1 MPKVSACLIV
11 KDEAACLAG
20 CLRSVRGVVDEI
32 IVIDTGSTDETVE
45 IARAEGAKV
54 ARITWRGDFAA
65 ARNAALDQA
74 TGDWIF
80 VLDADEELDD
90 TSASAVRT
98 AVSDP
103 AAEAYWVRI
112 VSYLGDS
119 PDDQLTVENL
129 YPRLFRR
136 RLAYRFAG
144 DIHEQILPALTS
156 AGAEV
161 RTSAI
166 TLLHYGYLVPVVTS
180 RGKIARNITMLEGA
194 LKKHPH
200 DPYHWF
206 NLGTEHLR
214 DRRPADAER
223 AFRKSLKL
231 LGTKAP
237 RYLSVIVRNLT
248 LALRDQRKDK
258 ETLELLRQYQTRF
271 PDYTDLHYFEGLV
284 RADLFDWDGVET
296 VMRRALTLGEAP
308 SDDYLVLRGAGTTLP
323 LVWIAIAKM
332 ERGEDA
338 VLALQTAADAVPH
351 DPNVLEHLVRR
362 SCKSEGVAATLERVR
377 PIAKS
382 GRVAARRVARA
393 FAKAGAYQ
401 AALDVL
407 SPEDDADGF
416 VTLFRGEC
424 LFRLGRLE
432 EAYEVL
438 GGVPRNNA
446 AVLPALLRRI
456 QTALVMGDM
465 GRARAMLV
473 EAQRAQPHG
482 LDAVFRTFDAM
493 LAVCEETSRLVEIPD
508 ADRQIAIPI
517 IRNVIRSALSCG
529 ATPLASSL
537 SLLLRLAG
545 QSDGE
550 AFCLMGKLA
559 YLEQQYTVAGQFLG
573 RAFALRGLDPE
584 GCVIAADLHRLAQNF
599 DDALTL
605 YQAFVAT
612 RARGAMSMYLE
623 AASVAL
629 KLRRLDDAL
638 MFLDAGLTVYP
649 SATLLGKARVKIAAI
664 RQADVRL
671 PASERV
677 AVQA

>member
-1 MPKVSACLIV
+1 MPKLSVCLIV
-11 KDEAACLAG
+11 KNEAASLAG

-32 IVIDTGSTDETVE
+32 VVVDTGSTDETVE
-45 IARAEGAKV
+45 IARAEGARV
-54 ARITWRGDFAA
+54 TRITWRGDFAA

-90 TSASAVRT
+90 TSATAVRA
-98 AVSDP
+98 AVADP
-103 AAEAYWVRI
+103 LAEAYWVRI

-119 PDDQLTVENL
+119 PDEQLSVENL

-136 RLAYRFAG
+136 RPAYRFAG

-161 RTSAI
+161 RTSSI
-166 TLLHYGYLVPVVTS
+166 TLLHYGYLVPVVAR

-194 LKKHPH
+194 LKKHPN

-214 DRRPADAER
+214 DRHPVEAER
-223 AFRKSLKL
+223 AFRRSLKL
-231 LGTKAP
+231 LGAKAP

-248 LALRDQRKDK
+248 LALRDQRKDQA
-258 ETLELLRQYQTRF
+258 TLELLRQYQVKF

-284 RADLFDWDGVET
+284 CADLFDWDGVEAA
-296 VMRRALTLGEAP
+296 MRRALALGDAP
-308 SDDYLVLRGAGTTLP
+308 SDNYLVLRGAGSTLP

-362 SCKSEGVAATLERVR
+362 SCRSEGTAKALERVR
-377 PIAKS
+377 PIART

-393 FAKAGAYQ
+393 FAKAGAYD
-401 AALDVL
+401 AALEVL
-407 SPEDDADGF
+407 SPEDTDDGF

-432 EAYEVL
+432 EAYAVL
-438 GGVPRNNA
+438 GEVPRNNA
-446 AVLPALLRRI
+446 ALLPALLRRI
-456 QTALVMGDM
+456 QTALVMGDVA
-465 GRARAMLV
+465 RARTMLV
-473 EAQRAQPHG
+473 EAQYVQPHG
-482 LDAVFRTFDAM
+482 LEAVFRTFDAM

-508 ADRQIAIPI
+508 ADRAIAIPI
-517 IRNVIRSALSCG
+517 IRNVIRSALACG
-529 ATPLASSL
+529 ATALASSL

-545 QSDGE
+545 LSDGE
-550 AFCLMGKLA
+550 ALCLMGKLA
-559 YLEQQYTVAGQFLG
+559 YLEQQHTVAGQFLG
-573 RAFALRGLDPE
+573 RAFALRGLDAE
-584 GCVIAADLHRLAQNF
+584 GCAIAADLHRLAQNY

-605 YQAFVAT
+605 YQAFVGT
-612 RARGAMSMYLE
+612 RTRGAMSMYLE

-638 MFLDAGLTVYP
+638 TFLDAGLAVYP
-649 SATLLGKARVKIAAI
+649 SATLLGKARTKIASI
-664 RQADVRL
+664 RQTDVRRL
-671 PASERV
+671 TSEPV
-677 AVQA
+677 AAQA

>member
-1 MPKVSACLIV
+1 MARISACLIV
-11 KDEAACLAG
+11 KDEAASLAG
-20 CLRSVRGVVDEI
+20 CLRSVRGVADEI
-32 IVIDTGSTDETVE
+32 VVVDTGSTDDTVL
-45 IARAEGAKV
+45 IARAEGANV
-54 ARITWRGDFAA
+54 TTIAWRGDFAA

-90 TSASAVRT
+90 ASAAAVR
-98 AVSDP
+98 AAASDP

-112 VSYLGDS
+112 VSYLGES

-136 RLAYRFAG
+136 RPQYRFSG
-144 DIHEQILPALTS
+144 DIHEQILPALTT
-156 AGAEV
+156 AGADV

-166 TLLHYGYLVPVVTS
+166 TLLHYGYLAPVVAR
-180 RGKIARNITMLEGA
+180 RGKIARNTTMLEGA
-194 LKKHPH
+194 LKKHPK

-206 NLGTEHLR
+206 NLGTEYLR

-248 LALRDQRKDK
+248 LALRDQRKDLA
-258 ETLELLRQYQTRF
+258 TLELLRQYQTQF

-284 RADLFDWDGVET
+284 CADLFDWDGVET
-296 VMRRALTLGEAP
+296 AMRRALALGDAR
-308 SDDYLVLRGAGTTLP
+308 SNDYLVLRGAGTTLP

-362 SCKSEGVAATLERVR
+362 SCKSEGAAKALERVR
-377 PIAKS
+377 PIASS
-382 GRVAARRVARA
+382 GRVAARRAARA
-393 FAKAGAYQ
+393 FAKAGAYE
-401 AALDVL
+401 AALEIL
-407 SPEDDADGF
+407 SPEDAADGF

-424 LFRLGRLE
+424 LFRLGRLQ
-432 EAYEVL
+432 EAYDVL
-438 GGVPRNNA
+438 GEVPRNNA
-446 AVLPALLRRI
+446 ALLPALLRRI
-456 QTALVMGDM
+456 QTAMVMGDIA
-465 GRARAMLV
+465 RARTLLV
-473 EAQRAQPHG
+473 EAQCAQPRG

-493 LAVCEETSRLVEIPD
+493 LAVCEDTSRLVEITD
-508 ADRQIAIPI
+508 TDRQIAIPI

-529 ATPLASSL
+529 ATALASSL

-545 QSDGE
+545 LTDGE
-550 AFCLMGKLA
+550 ALCLMGKLA
-559 YLEQQYTVAGQFLG
+559 YLEQQHTVAGQFLG
-573 RAFALRGLDPE
+573 RAYALRGLDAE
-584 GCVIAADLHRLAQNF
+584 GCVIAADLHRLAQNY

-605 YQAFVAT
+605 YQAFVST
-612 RARGAMSMYLE
+612 RTRGAMSTYLE

-638 MFLDAGLTVYP
+638 VFLDAGLAVYP
-649 SATLLGKARVKIAAI
+649 SATLLGKARTKIAAI
-664 RQADVRL
+664 RRTDVRRL
-671 PASERV
+671 AAEPV
-677 AVQA
+677 AAQA